1 MQSLYNLYKMML
13 VVLALLGVATAAAAA
28 AGDVVSYSYPAFN
41 ATTTRDDSL
50 VAATNASILTTA
62 RLLFDP
68 DFPHGFNVSEGFLLL
83 SGDIDVWRDG
93 VGSAGAPAREASF
106 NTTFTV
112 VAAASPVAF
121 VVLLDRYPPLLD
133 QSGLRGS
140 NVSSAADGDD
150 GNATNSLVAV
160 EVGTV
165 KSYGRESPDV
175 GLNVTVTPNR
185 TTAPSGSTVWIQY
198 DAVEHR
204 LSVHVAAVGEPRPS
218 NALLD
223 VPLYLAGGRTTQTAL
238 VGFFGGTIGDIIVG
252 VRGWELTVE
261 RLRGDDGG
269 GGKKRTSW
277 VVILLAV
284 VGSVAGV
291 AAMVSV
297 LVCRFVRKRRHTE
310 PKH

>member
-1 MQSLYNLYKMML
+1 MML
-13 VVLALLGVATAAAAA
+13 VVLALLGVVTAVAA

-50 VAATNASILTTA
+50 VAATNSSILTTA

-68 DFPHGFNVSEGFLLL
+68 DFLHDFNVSEGFLLL
-83 SGDIDVWRDG
+83 SDTIDVWLDG
-93 VGSAGAPAREASF
+93 VGSAGAPVREASF

-112 VAAASPVAF
+112 ASPDHPVAF
-121 VVLLDRYPPLLD
+121 VILLDRYPPLYD
-133 QSGLRGS
+133 RSGLRGN
-140 NVSSAADGDD
+140 NVSSAADADD

-165 KSYGRESPDV
+165 KSYARESPDV

-185 TTAPSGSTVWIQY
+185 TAPSGSTVWIQY
-198 DAVEHR
+198 DAMEHH
-204 LSVHVAAVGEPRPS
+204 LSVHVAAAGEPRPS
-218 NALLD
+218 KALLD

-238 VGFFGGTIGDIIVG
+238 VGFFATTIRDIIVG

-261 RLRGDDGG
+261 RLRGDDGA
-269 GGKKRTSW
+269 GKKSTSW
-277 VVILLAV
+277 LVILLAV
-284 VGSVAGV
+284 VGSVAAV

-297 LVCRFVRKRRHTE
+297 LVCRFVLKRPHME
-310 PKH
+310 PKQ

>member
-1 MQSLYNLYKMML
+1 MML
-13 VVLALLGVATAAAAA
+13 VVLALLGVATAAA

-50 VAATNASILTTA
+50 VAATNASVLTTA

-68 DFPHGFNVSEGFLLL
+68 DFPHDFNVSEGFLLL

-112 VAAASPVAF
+112 AASPGAPVAF
-121 VVLLDRYPPLLD
+121 VILLDRYPPLLD
-133 QSGLRGS
+133 RSGLRGS

-150 GNATNSLVAV
+150 GNATSSLVAV

-204 LSVHVAAVGEPRPS
+204 LS

-238 VGFFGGTIGDIIVG
+238 VGFFGGTIGDIIAG

-297 LVCRFVRKRRHTE
+297 VVCRFVRKRRHME